1 MSEWHSVWPTKFGLY
16 QLVRSGLSSVSLLL
30 FPRCWFEACYPTT
43 TTAATA
49 TTTTSGL
56 WLQVKQKFYFQQK
69 FVKSHVFFFNFSY
82 DYTYFYDEYDDPNRF
97 LVNSTPSPS
106 SPGNAGV
113 GGREKGLGFQVSTY
127 IYIIFFPWN

>member
-1 MSEWHSVWPTKFGLY
+1 MITGETKI
-16 QLVRSGLSSVSLLL
+16 L
-30 FPRCWFEACYPTT
+30 FSAN
-43 TTAATA
+43 
-49 TTTTSGL
+49 
-56 WLQVKQKFYFQQK
+56 
-69 FVKSHVFFFNFSY
+69 FVKSHVSFFNFSY

-127 IYIIFFPWN
+127 VHNFIFFREII